1 MRLALGSAGGEHS
14 GRGLI
19 VRANYLVS
27 LEAPSA
33 AAAVWRPAMD
43 RLYNAPVP
51 YFSPISSQ
59 QAAAARA
66 ADEAAAAVPLSV
78 ASRWAS
84 SGRARYGVDAAAAD
98 AAAAWAG
105 SEIAQHGADAISYLS
120 KPLPPN
126 VQIVTLR
133 TLQPGKVRTSAFGG
147 PCATAPVASSS
158 PSSLSFRPAH
168 AQVLLRLGH
177 QFGLGEDGALS
188 QPLSIDLATLFALD
202 ALPIAAAIEMTLT
215 ANQEKAELQRRRQ
228 AKSAWRIEGEPDGP
242 PEAHDWRR
250 TAPLDWSK
258 STVITLGPLEIKTFV
273 LTLA

>member
-133 TLQPGKVRTSAFGG
+133 TLQPGKV
-147 PCATAPVASSS
+147 
-158 PSSLSFRPAH
+158 
-168 AQVLLRLGH
+168 LLRLGH